1 MMRKFFLIFAT
12 ILCLCG
18 QAAAQNGIMTIISM
32 TRKMNS
38 ASLQRYSMQMMTNK
52 NKEIDFRN
60 CGLSCT
66 EIG

>member
-38 ASLQRYSMQMMTNK
+38 VFLQKYSMSLMIN
-52 NKEIDFRN
+52 DY
-60 CGLSCT
+60 L
-66 EIG
+66 

>member
-38 ASLQRYSMQMMTNK
+38 VFLQRYSMSLMIN
-52 NKEIDFRN
+52 DY
-60 CGLSCT
+60 L
-66 EIG
+66 